1 MAEHVQQNLERM
13 VPELE
18 ELERLGIFSRD
29 EIRNIIRKRRDFEY
43 VLHRKGAKKTDYLR
57 YMQYELNLDMLRK
70 KRKSRLRI
78 RGRLRGEYAGITR
91 IHSIFQ
97 IALHKFMGDV
107 KLWIQYIDFCKR
119 VHSTMAL
126 GKTLARALQFHSEKP
141 SLWIMAAKWEFED
154 NNNVPNCRALF
165 QRGLRVNSSSKQL
178 WLEYFRMELL
188 HLEKIK
194 KRRAVLGLKEG
205 EKQQISTT
213 ENDDE
218 EVAPEFLSGKVP
230 EIVFKKAIEC
240 IPDDVQFRK
249 SFIDIYRLFEDT
261 KEGCDLIYNSLLEDF
276 PLSEEAWN
284 LLARRH
290 LEESISDASKK
301 SGVIT
306 DVQWSELESEM
317 NKLFQDAVKKVPT
330 AKMWQLYIETFVDLL
345 GNSSEQQIKR
355 REKIVLE
362 IFSQASRNNMLT
374 ENLYKLW
381 VSALLQASKKKQ
393 ALAAC
398 KKALEEFN
406 SSVSLWSEH
415 LNLKILSRVK
425 KETIHNEFSTALN
438 SVDPKESLPL
448 WNQWIDWCIEKNP
461 DQVKAV
467 FERSLESHID
477 FAPVMKER
485 YVEWTAETKGIKKAR
500 ALYKRLTRTPPVG
513 LSLFHKCIELELS
526 QEEPSSKRVRGLY
539 EAAVDRFGA
548 SHPDLWLDYIRFE
561 LKDSSDNPGAP
572 GLLYW
577 RATKCL
583 DGEHTE
589 TFVGLHSLLQAGRV

>member
-1 MAEHVQQNLERM
+1 
-13 VPELE
+13 
-18 ELERLGIFSRD
+18 
-29 EIRNIIRKRRDFEY
+29 
-43 VLHRKGAKKTDYLR
+43 
-57 YMQYELNLDMLRK
+57 
-70 KRKSRLRI
+70 
-78 RGRLRGEYAGITR
+78 
-91 IHSIFQ
+91 
-97 IALHKFMGDV
+97 
-107 KLWIQYIDFCKR
+107 
-119 VHSTMAL
+119 
-126 GKTLARALQFHSEKP
+126 
-141 SLWIMAAKWEFED
+141 
-154 NNNVPNCRALF
+154 
-165 QRGLRVNSSSKQL
+165 
-178 WLEYFRMELL
+178 
-188 HLEKIK
+188 
-194 KRRAVLGLKEG
+194 
-205 EKQQISTT
+205 
-213 ENDDE
+213 
-218 EVAPEFLSGKVP
+218 
-230 EIVFKKAIEC
+230 
-240 IPDDVQFRK
+240 
-249 SFIDIYRLFEDT
+249 
-261 KEGCDLIYNSLLEDF
+261 
-276 PLSEEAWN
+276 
-284 LLARRH
+284 
-290 LEESISDASKK
+290 
-301 SGVIT
+301 
-306 DVQWSELESEM
+306 
-317 NKLFQDAVKKVPT
+317 
-330 AKMWQLYIETFVDLL
+330 
-345 GNSSEQQIKR
+345 
-355 REKIVLE
+355 
-362 IFSQASRNNMLT
+362 MLT

-448 WNQWIDWCIEKNP
+448 WNQWIDWCIEKSP

-477 FAPVMKER
+477 FASVMKER

-513 LSLFHKCIELELS
+513 LPLFHKCIELELS

-561 LKDSSDNPGAP
+561 LKDSSDNPSAP